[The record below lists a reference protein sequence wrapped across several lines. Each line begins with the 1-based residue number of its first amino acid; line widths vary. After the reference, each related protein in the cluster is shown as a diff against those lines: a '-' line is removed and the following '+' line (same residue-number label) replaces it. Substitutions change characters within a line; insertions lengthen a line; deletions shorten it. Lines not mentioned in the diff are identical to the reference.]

1 MNALLPMVTALTCL
15 LLGNPVPAAQQ
26 EQSWNFRV
34 HLDGKPIG
42 FHRFD
47 LSTQNSSRTLISDAE
62 FAVRVLGITVY
73 RYRHQATEHWQAD
86 CLQSLHSRTDDGG
99 KQLAVALRTTDLPGC
114 AMSYA
119 YWNPRLL
126 EQNRLVNAQTGR
138 IDTVQI
144 THLGAGEIQV
154 HGMKRRASRWR
165 ITGLPHPI
173 DLWYAEP
180 VTTAG
185 TWLGLDSYLDNRVL
199 SYRLE

>member
-1 MNALLPMVTALTCL
+1 MNTWLSAVTVLACL
-15 LLGNPVPAAQQ
+15 LLGNAATAAMQ

-47 LSTQNSSRTLISDAE
+47 LRTQDQTRTLVSDAE

-73 RYRHQATEHWQAD
+73 RYRHQATEHWQGE
-86 CLQSLHSRTDDGG
+86 CLQALRSRTNDGG
-99 KQLAVALRTTDLPGC
+99 SQLEVSLQSAELPGC
-114 AMSYA
+114 VMSYA

-126 EQNRLVNAQTGR
+126 QQTRLINAQTGR
-138 IDTVQI
+138 VDDVQI
-144 THLGAGEIQV
+144 TPLNDAEIIVRGKKQPAV
-154 HGMKRRASRWR
+154 RWR

-173 DLWYAEP
+173 ELWYARTP
-180 VTTAG
+180 SGAG
-185 TWLGLDSYLDNRVL
+185 AWLGLDSPLDGRVL